1 MTNKELFT
9 EMMKQNVSLPTELSS
24 REVLET
30 SKRRAYVRTPFLRYA
45 AVAVIASAVTAA
57 GVYFAMRGKNSI
69 NTADDIS
76 ASYSQS
82 VESAQSDSSKAPVPS
97 DSSTLEKIHTL
108 LNDIIERRGS
118 GYRTQLVRQTIK
130 GGSDNSETKY
140 LEYPS
145 AADSETSAAR
155 WLLNAKLEA
164 VSEYF
169 AEPFL
174 ENMGLDCISVQG
186 ANGSFSYL
194 YKDGETWVIFT
205 LPNDEPDGP
214 VSAWHYFKT
223 SGGVPPLYENGN
235 PAEQLGSW
243 QRDFVDM
250 HCHKDHDVP
259 LAEKSRTVTVSDAE
273 GRISIQLTLEQGV
286 SYPQI
291 RLDRISLPDGVS
303 ITDSDVKL
311 YTLLSGKD
319 EDSGPERNTVNG
331 YTLDDSLLTFDRISE
346 KLNGRELTNV
356 NMEIEFSTTEHPGS
370 DGCRYPYSLDVTFS
384 IC

>member
-30 SKRRAYVRTPFLRYA
+30 SRRRAYVRTPFLRYA

-82 VESAQSDSSKAPVPS
+82 AESSQSDSSKSPVPP
-97 DSSTLEKIHTL
+97 DSRTLEKMHTL
-108 LNDIIERRGS
+108 LNDIIERGGS
-118 GYRTQLVRQTIK
+118 GYRTLLVRQTEK

-145 AADSETSAAR
+145 ASDSETSAAR

-164 VSEYF
+164 VSEYYAKPLF
-169 AEPFL
+169 ED
-174 ENMGLDCISVQG
+174 MGLNRISVQG

-194 YKDGETWVIFT
+194 YKDGETWVIFI

-214 VSAWHYFKT
+214 VSDWHYFKT
-223 SGGVPPLYENGN
+223 SGGIPPLYENGN
-235 PAEQLGSW
+235 PAELLGSW
-243 QRDFVDM
+243 NRDLVDI
-250 HCHKDHDVP
+250 HCRKDHDVP

-273 GRISIQLTLEQGV
+273 DRISIQLTIEQGKK
-286 SYPQI
+286 YPQV
-291 RLDRISLPDGVS
+291 RIDSIDLPEGVTV
-303 ITDSDVKL
+303 TDSEVVLFTIRADPGRSSV
-311 YTLLSGKD
+311 
-319 EDSGPERNTVNG
+319 RG
-331 YTLDDSLLTFDRISE
+331 YTLNDRLLTFESIADE
-346 KLNGRELTNV
+346 LKNEELTNV
-356 NMEIEFSTTEHPGS
+356 NVEINFSTTEHPGT
-370 DGCRYPYSLDVTFS
+370 DGCRYPYSIDVSFS

>member
-1 MTNKELFT
+1 MTDKELFT

-30 SKRRAYVRTPFLRYA
+30 SRRRVYVRTPFFRYA
-45 AVAVIASAVTAA
+45 AVAVIAFAVTAA
-57 GVYFAMRGKNSI
+57 GVYFAMHGKNSI
-69 NTADDIS
+69 NTADDFS

-82 VESAQSDSSKAPVPS
+82 VESAQSDSSKAPVPP
-97 DSSTLEKIHTL
+97 DSRTLEKMHTL
-108 LNDIIERRGS
+108 LNDIIERGGS
-118 GYRTQLVRQTIK
+118 GYSTLLVRQTMK

-164 VSEYF
+164 VSEYY
-169 AEPFL
+169 AEPFF

-194 YKDGETWVIFT
+194 YKDGETWVIFI

-223 SGGVPPLYENGN
+223 SGGVPPLYEKGN
-235 PAEQLGSW
+235 PAELLGSW
-243 QRDFVDM
+243 QRDLVDIQ
-250 HCHKDHDVP
+250 CRKDHDVP
-259 LAEKSRTVTVSDAE
+259 LTQKSRTVTISDAE
-273 GRISIQLTLEQGV
+273 DRISIQLTLEQGEKL
-286 SYPQI
+286 PQV
-291 RLDRISLPDGVS
+291 RIDSIDLPEGVTV
-303 ITDSDVKL
+303 TDSEIVL
-311 YTLLSGKD
+311 FTIRAGS
-319 EDSGPERNTVNG
+319 SSVRG
-331 YTLDDSLLTFDRISE
+331 YTLDDGLLTFDSIADE
-346 KLNGRELTNV
+346 LKNEELTNV
-356 NMEIEFSTTEHPGS
+356 NVEINFSTTEHPGS
-370 DGCRYPYSLDVTFS
+370 EGCRYPYSINVTFS

>member
-1 MTNKELFT
+1 MTDKELFT

-30 SKRRAYVRTPFLRYA
+30 SRRRAYVRTPFLRYV

-82 VESAQSDSSKAPVPS
+82 AESSQSDSSKAPVSP
-97 DSSTLEKIHTL
+97 DSRTLEKMHTL
-108 LNDIIERRGS
+108 LNDIIERGGL
-118 GYRTQLVRQTIK
+118 GYRTLLVRQTMK

-145 AADSETSAAR
+145 VADSETSAAR

-164 VSEYF
+164 VSEYYAKPYF
-169 AEPFL
+169 
-174 ENMGLDCISVQG
+174 ENMGLDRISVQG

-194 YKDGETWVIFT
+194 YKDGETWVIFI

-223 SGGVPPLYENGN
+223 SGVVPPLYENGS
-235 PAEQLGSW
+235 PAKQLGSW
-243 QRDFVDM
+243 QRDHVDM
-250 HCHKDHDVP
+250 DCRKDHDVP
-259 LAEKSRTVTVSDAE
+259 LAEKSRTVTISDAE
-273 GRISIQLTLEQGV
+273 DRISIQLTSEQGEKL
-286 SYPQI
+286 PQV
-291 RLDRISLPDGVS
+291 RIDSIDLPEGVTV
-303 ITDSDVKL
+303 TDSEIVL
-311 YTLLSGKD
+311 FTIPA
-319 EDSGPERNTVNG
+319 DSDSSSVRG
-331 YTLDDSLLTFDRISE
+331 YTLDDGLLTFDSIADE
-346 KLNGRELTNV
+346 LKNEELTNV
-356 NMEIEFSTTEHPGS
+356 NVEINFSTTEHPGS
-370 DGCRYPYSLDVTFS
+370 EGCRYPYSINISFS